1 MGMFDTVVCRYQLP
15 HHQEAQFQTKDLAAV
30 ALGECG
36 FAGFLDEYEI
46 TEEGYLRRHVHER
59 VWTKDPSA
67 PLGGHVR
74 STKDCWEEVPDVH
87 GDVVIGTSRD
97 AGDQVC
103 PAWTEFRVRFTNGRV
118 QEVRE
123 APTPDEPARRSNGR
137 REQPQAIPRPEQDEY
152 DLRPEVRELV
162 GNLNASAGALRQLRR
177 ECSDHWGYE
186 DPVYRFY
193 HQSFKVYARQA
204 TTTRIVTALEGLR
217 PGQPLHPWFAHI
229 VRSGT
234 GRTFTPEDNERWLD
248 AVRPVLEGFFHARY
262 FLEMAARYAGRFETP
277 PRVMPSGWAALLEL
291 YGLR

>member
-118 QEVRE
+118 QEVRQV
-123 APTPDEPARRSNGR
+123 PTPDEPARQANGR
-137 REQPQAIPRPEQDEY
+137 REEPQTIPRPEQDEC
-152 DLRPEVRELV
+152 DSPRSPGVMR
-162 GNLNASAGALRQLRR
+162 NSTFAAALRRL
-177 ECSDHWGYE
+177 
-186 DPVYRFY
+186 
-193 HQSFKVYARQA
+193 
-204 TTTRIVTALEGLR
+204 
-217 PGQPLHPWFAHI
+217 
-229 VRSGT
+229 
-234 GRTFTPEDNERWLD
+234 
-248 AVRPVLEGFFHARY
+248 
-262 FLEMAARYAGRFETP
+262 
-277 PRVMPSGWAALLEL
+277 
-291 YGLR
+291 